1 MAGVYFIIWIQ
12 TAGMYF
18 LLALRIFRFSA
29 YSRMNNEFVSLLK
42 LFRGCKYILNGDS
55 FFVFVKIDKGSANLV
70 NDAAIVVDIT

>member
-29 YSRMNNEFVSLLK
+29 YSRMNKEFVSLLK